1 MSELVGSKDKVHRVS
16 IIPRGRAGGYTMHRP
31 DENSDYNS
39 KNEMLNDITVLL
51 GGRIAESLVLDDI
64 STGASNDIKRAT
76 EVARKMVTRYGM
88 SENIGPVCYDSDEE
102 VFIGRDYGQSRVY
115 SEKTAS
121 DIDGE
126 VKNII
131 ENQYRKGTELLKGNL
146 QILQDVANALLE
158 RETLDEAEFV
168 EIIKKYK

>member
-1 MSELVGSKDKVHRVS
+1 M
-16 IIPRGRAGGYTMHRP
+16 
-31 DENSDYNS
+31 
-39 KNEMLNDITVLL
+39 
-51 GGRIAESLVLDDI
+51 
-64 STGASNDIKRAT
+64 
-76 EVARKMVTRYGM
+76 RYGM
-88 SENIGPVCYDSDEE
+88 SENIGPVCYDNDEE
-102 VFIGRDYGQSRVY
+102 VFIGRDYGQSRTY

-131 ENQYRKGTELLKGNL
+131 DGQYRKGMELLNGNL
-146 QILQDVANALLE
+146 QILHDVANALLE